1 MAACFCRAAR
11 ECRSDHLAPENPAV
25 LGFPP
30 RGTSRFPAPFP
41 IPADLPRKIGA
52 RELALIFLCR
62 AAGNRTR
69 SLRTPCARTTG
80 ILRPAFAEASAG
92 KPALS
97 CLQLTAFQLLLT
109 TYYLLFFALV

>member
-1 MAACFCRAAR
+1 MAACFCRAAG
-11 ECRSDHLAPENPAV
+11 ECASAPLAPETPAV

-30 RGTSRFPAPFP
+30 RGTSRFPDPFP

-80 ILRPAFAEASAG
+80 ILRPVFADASAG
-92 KPALS
+92 KPGLP
-97 CLQLTAFQLLLT
+97 CLQLHAFRLPPAT
-109 TYYLLFFALV
+109 

>member
-1 MAACFCRAAR
+1 MAACFWRAAR

-30 RGTSRFPAPFP
+30 RGNSRFPDPFP

-69 SLRTPCARTTG
+69 PLCTPFARTTG
-80 ILRPAFAEASAG
+80 ILRHVFAEASAG
-92 KPALS
+92 KPAPP
-97 CLQLTAFQLLLT
+97 CPPPHA
-109 TYYLLFFALV
+109 